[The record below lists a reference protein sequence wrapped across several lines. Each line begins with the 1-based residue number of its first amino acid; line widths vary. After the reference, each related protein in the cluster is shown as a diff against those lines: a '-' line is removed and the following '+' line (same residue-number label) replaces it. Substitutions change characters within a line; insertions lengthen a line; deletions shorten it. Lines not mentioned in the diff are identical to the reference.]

1 MKSADGSQTFYTW
14 TIRFNGGH
22 YSVDAPS
29 AADAMTMYQVNV
41 VDNPSV
47 TTFLHKSES
56 GRRIE
61 DARCREA
68 GCFHSYHRRDCHRL
82 SPPRSITV
90 AFPNE
95 IPPERGLWIDGKA
108 IPSID

>member
-47 TTFLHKSES
+47 TTLLHKEKVGNVRMPD
-56 GRRIE
+56 GRVE
-61 DARCREA
+61 DMRCREA
-68 GCFHSYHRRDCHRL
+68 GCFHSFHKRHCHRL

-95 IPPERGLWIDGKA
+95 IPP
-108 IPSID
+108 